1 MLGQKHNPDGIDWV
15 TSCHGDLTAKELTEH
30 DRIHSYGPNGHLQHD
45 MTPYF
50 DSKHQKMIMK
60 VHPGHYSLI
69 QNQAGLLSTVLGSCV
84 SVCLFDPIHN
94 IGGMNH
100 FMAPDSES
108 GLWSGKRSHARYGNH
123 AMSQLIDALLAAGA
137 NYHNLIAK
145 VFGATHSMMEITN
158 VAFENE
164 RFIRHYFDQSD
175 IDVSVLDLGGGKAR
189 TILFNPQTGQ
199 VWRRLLHITHS
210 ATPLS

>member
-1 MLGQKHNPDGIDWV
+1 MLGQKHDPDRISWISSYPA
-15 TSCHGDLTAKELTEH
+15 TMTTGDLTDH
-30 DRIHSYGPNGHLQHD
+30 NRIHAYGPNGHIQRD
-45 MTPYF
+45 ITPYF

-100 FMAPDSES
+100 FMAPDSTS
-108 GLWSGKRSHARYGNH
+108 GLWSGKRSHARYGNY
-123 AMSQLIDALLAAGA
+123 AMSHLIDALLAAGA
-137 NYHNLIAK
+137 SYHNLVAK
-145 VFGATHSMMEITN
+145 VFGATHSLMETTN
-158 VAFENE
+158 VAWENE
-164 RFIRHYFDQSD
+164 KFIRHYFNQSD

-189 TILFNPQTGQ
+189 SILFNPQTGQ
-199 VWRRLLHITHS
+199 VWRRWLAVTHT
-210 ATPLS
+210 APQIQ